1 MTFFF
6 GSINVAM
13 FDWPWSIIHLMS
25 GTLIG
30 LLLAVSFRLARR
42 QTFWWT
48 GIGLLAVWELY
59 EWLMHYLDVHHHAV
73 IAAYKTAVDSFAF
86 APETWVNITGD
97 LIIGSVGLGFGRWI
111 VRRIIRE
118 KPRA

>member
-1 MTFFF
+1 MSVFTFFF

-30 LLLAVSFRLARR
+30 LLLALILRR
-42 QTFWWT
+42 PRPRTFWWV
-48 GIGLLAVWELY
+48 GVGLLVIWEKY
-59 EWLMHYLDVHHHAV
+59 EWLMHYLDVHHHTV

-86 APETWVNITGD
+86 APETWVNILGD
-97 LIIGSVGLGFGRWI
+97 LIIGSVGLAAGRW
-111 VRRIIRE
+111 VIRQL
-118 KPRA
+118 R